1 MQQKIVE
8 KNMIIM
14 ILFLFTKNVN
24 NFKESNKMT
33 VYLSDQEAALK
44 LVTAIIILSINLL
57 VINHKIM
64 LFSDWPH
71 YSLSILL

>member
-1 MQQKIVE
+1 
-8 KNMIIM
+8 MIIM